1 MWECDRMCIFVI
13 ICLANVGKVYRQ
25 SKSPSLLRNLIPA
38 PGEGIYFAAKSGR
51 MCAKTI
57 VKNSKQGA
65 RMIDEVSWSQGNW
78 RIRFEDDEERWYDC
92 LSDGMNEVVISAGHT
107 EASTPVITWCVL
119 SHVMLPVVFWIS
131 GFNHCRDSTVQ
142 WPDQGLLQQ
151 TKITLTVKDA
161 SLILSSYPFSKL
173 LKKKLVSSS
182 SQLGNFL
189 QRQILWSICANGMA
203 SMDPPI
209 WHLGWT
215 FGAAPQRKH
224 SVTRWHLSGP
234 KHLLSIVVDKKSRSL
249 GVPDFHSR
257 DCEDAK
263 SGFPLLLFFSVC
275 VIIFFW
281 SK

>member
-1 MWECDRMCIFVI
+1 MWPSAQVTPRRNTRAAILWDYVILTKVWEDERERMWGCDRMCIFVI

-25 SKSPSLLRNLIPA
+25 SKSPSLLRNLVPA

-92 LSDGMNEVVISAGHT
+92 LSDGMNEVVISAGHM
-107 EASTPVITWCVL
+107 EASTPVLDVCCLMSCCLWCFGFLVLITAEIQLYSDLIRAFCNKQT
-119 SHVMLPVVFWIS
+119 SHWLWRMDP
-131 GFNHCRDSTVQ
+131 
-142 WPDQGLLQQ
+142 
-151 TKITLTVKDA
+151 
-161 SLILSSYPFSKL
+161 SYFLAIRSQNL

-224 SVTRWHLSGP
+224 SVTWWHLSGP
-234 KHLLSIVVDKKSRSL
+234 KHLLSIVVDKKVGR
-249 GVPDFHSR
+249 
-257 DCEDAK
+257 
-263 SGFPLLLFFSVC
+263 
-275 VIIFFW
+275 
-281 SK
+281 

>member
-78 RIRFEDDEERWYDC
+78 RILFEDDEERWYDC

-173 LKKKLVSSS
+173 AQEK
-182 SQLGNFL
+182 N
-189 QRQILWSICANGMA
+189 WSRV
-203 SMDPPI
+203 PPNLETFFRGRSYGAFARMG
-209 WHLGWT
+209 WQVWTHLFGTLDEHLG
-215 FGAAPQRKH
+215 QLRKEH
-224 SVTRWHLSGP
+224 
-234 KHLLSIVVDKKSRSL
+234 IVSHDGISL
-249 GVPDFHSR
+249 DQNICCR
-257 DCEDAK
+257 
-263 SGFPLLLFFSVC
+263 LLLTKKVGR
-275 VIIFFW
+275 
-281 SK
+281 